1 MARRSLRML
10 SLTFAAFAFAAFAAP
25 RSFAAQPEPKPFL
38 QGLAFPTNLAFAP
51 DGRLFYTEKSTGNVR
66 IVHDGTLRQEPFVT
80 LPVVP

>member
-10 SLTFAAFAFAAFAAP
+10 SLTFAAVAFAAFASTVP

-51 DGRLFYTEKSTGNVR
+51 DGRLFYTEKATGNVR
-66 IVHDGTLRQEPFVT
+66 IVPRRHAASRNRS
-80 LPVVP
+80 